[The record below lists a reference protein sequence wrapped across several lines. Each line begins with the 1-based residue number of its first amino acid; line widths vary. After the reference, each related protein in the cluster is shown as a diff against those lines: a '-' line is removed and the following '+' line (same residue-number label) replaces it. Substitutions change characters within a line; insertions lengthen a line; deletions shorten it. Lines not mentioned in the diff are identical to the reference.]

1 MEDEKPEYV
10 LKDGRYFFDE
20 AEDKW
25 AEAYISQTG
34 KSFFVITKWGEK
46 NAALYLRYA
55 TYELEPLKMY
65 EDNFTRAA
73 CLGMSHLEDY
83 VTEREEQKRSGL
95 ACQINTSKK

>member
-1 MEDEKPEYV
+1 MENDNPEYI
-10 LKDGRYFFDE
+10 LKDDSYIFDE

-25 AEAYISQTG
+25 AEAYVSQTG
-34 KSFFVITKWGEK
+34 KSFFVVTKWGK
-46 NAALYLRYA
+46 KMAGMYFRYP
-55 TYELEPLKMY
+55 TSELEPLKMY